1 MKKTGFIITTMFLM
15 FFAACGGES
24 NNDNPGAVT
33 ISIAPATENVAV
45 GASKTF
51 TVKAQNT
58 DFAVSVS
65 PVSGLGCVK
74 SGNNAVICTPV
85 AAGTYSVTV
94 TATTDTSKSASA
106 TVVVSESN
114 QPPGS
119 VLENEY
125 NTISASGLNA
135 MAIRT
140 DGSLWAWGYN
150 FFGQLGDGTN
160 TDRKTP
166 VKIMDSVASVSANKH
181 AGIYLG
187 DGNTS
192 IQGYSLAIRTD
203 GSLWA
208 WGWNGYGQLGDETD
222 IDRNTPVKI
231 MDDVVSVSAGEMNAM
246 AVRTD
251 GSLWAW
257 GYGGQLGDGTII
269 RNKPEKIMD
278 SVASVSEGRTHTTF
292 VKTDGSLWTWGE
304 NAYGG
309 LGDGTNTRRD
319 IPVKIMDDV
328 ASVSSGWYHAIAVKT
343 DGSLWAWGHNHYG
356 QLGDGTNIDRNVPV
370 KIMDGVMLPTVVS
383 YAEKICNTLR
393 FIASTLIMVFTGN
406 DNHLIG

>member
-1 MKKTGFIITTMFLM
+1 MFLM

-24 NNDNPGAVT
+24 NNDNPGSVT

-85 AAGTYSVTV
+85 AAGTYNVTV
-94 TATTDTSKSASA
+94 TATADTSKIASA
-106 TVVVSESN
+106 TFVVSESD
-114 QPPGS
+114 QPPPGS

-125 NTISASGLNA
+125 NTISTGGLNA

-160 TDRKTP
+160 ISRNTPVKSMDSVASVSAGGGHTLVIKPDGSLWAWGHNYYGQLGDGTNTDRNTP
-166 VKIMDSVASVSANKH
+166 VKIMDSVASVS
-181 AGIYLG
+181 LG
-187 DGNTS
+187 NNCTV
-192 IQGYSLAIRTD
+192 AVKTD
-203 GSLWA
+203 GSLWE
-208 WGWNGYGQLGDETD
+208 WGEYAYGGLGDDTNTRRD
-222 IDRNTPVKI
+222 TPVKI
-231 MDDVVSVSAGEMNAM
+231 MDDAASVSA
-246 AVRTD
+246 
-251 GSLWAW
+251 
-257 GYGGQLGDGTII
+257 
-269 RNKPEKIMD
+269 
-278 SVASVSEGRTHTTF
+278 
-292 VKTDGSLWTWGE
+292 
-304 NAYGG
+304 
-309 LGDGTNTRRD
+309 
-319 IPVKIMDDV
+319 
-328 ASVSSGWYHAIAVKT
+328 GWYHAIAVKT

-370 KIMDGVMLPTVVS
+370 KIMAGVMLPTVVMPID
-383 YAEKICNTLR
+383 AEAANTR
-393 FIASTLIMVFTGN
+393 EN
-406 DNHLIG
+406 K